1 MPFGFDV
8 QSNLN
13 MLGYHDVLGFFFFFN
28 MDLGSKNKILKIQ

>member
-1 MPFGFDV
+1 MSFGIDV

-13 MLGYHDVLGFFFFFN
+13 MLGYHDVLGSFFFN